1 VRLVTRRTENGRE
14 VGAVEF
20 MKQDQLA
27 DLPVHG
33 VQPSEHGAYEGVVCR
48 LLGESDWLGHSGK
61 CPGVIQCLG
70 RLIQLR

>member
-1 VRLVTRRTENGRE
+1 
-14 VGAVEF
+14 

-33 VQPSEHGAYEGVVCR
+33 VQPGEHGAYEGVVCR